1 MFNIDSGITISFLFL
16 FKMLLILFLIY
27 LLAVLTPKIAK
38 KIDSA
43 SEKKKTKPEDEH
55 LYQVQSPFEPHPD
68 DEKPNKTSFPELQEM
83 KNNTTNGNEDL
94 INGKEQ

>member
-1 MFNIDSGITISFLFL
+1 MRHDVHVCARSIVSIP
-16 FKMLLILFLIY
+16 IY
-27 LLAVLTPKIAK
+27 K
-38 KIDSA
+38 
-43 SEKKKTKPEDEH
+43 KKKTKPEDEH

-68 DEKPNKTSFPELQEM
+68 DEKPNKTLFPELQEM